1 MCRFGKTRNRNRFSG
16 ELLRKLKKEPTDS
29 AWLWALGRFG
39 VRIPFYGSLAC
50 VVPAANGGG
59 IDLRPLAL
67 R

>member
-39 VRIPFYGSLAC
+39 VLFLFTAHL
-50 VVPAANGGG
+50 PALCR
-59 IDLRPLAL
+59 LRTAEE
-67 R
+67 